1 MTNQPPFEGAIS
13 RRSLGKWAG
22 GGLLAIATGGAASAA
37 HGFTAGRP
45 PVVGFHADAPWYDPS
60 GRDTPYL
67 PPRANGRFAPDT
79 ESLMRLG
86 FFL

>member
-1 MTNQPPFEGAIS
+1 MTDTALS
-13 RRSLGKWAG
+13 RRSLGKCLG
-22 GGLLAIATGGAASAA
+22 GGLLAAAAGGAGKSLAA
-37 HGFTAGRP
+37 VNVGGA
-45 PVVGFHADAPWYDPS
+45 PVVGFHADAPWVDPT